1 MKGSSNNL
9 LISFFT
15 PISKDKWSNIHSQVY
30 PLILISKLMITLSST
45 PNMSF
50 QSFEFT
56 KWKSLSPIRSKFSVS
71 SLSLNNWCSGSPPF
85 SVLSQYCDFPGGSDG
100 TSVCLQCGRPGFDPL
115 VRKIP
120 WRRKW
125 QSTLVLLPGKSYG
138 WRSLVGYSP
147 WVIKESD
154 MTDQLHFL
162 SF

>member
-1 MKGSSNNL
+1 MEQYTFSGL
-9 LISFFT
+9 
-15 PISKDKWSNIHSQVY
+15 PIDSDIQTHDYIIKYTKHV
-30 PLILISKLMITLSST
+30 
-45 PNMSF
+45 F

-125 QSTLVLLPGKSYG
+125 QSTLVLLPGKSHG
-138 WRSLVGYSP
+138 WRSLVGCSP

-154 MTDQLHFL
+154 TTDQLHFL
-162 SF
+162 SFWVNIRITGTMED